1 MRLLLPRSSSQI
13 QKSNPLSDRRVLS
26 CWYIQQD
33 LFPQELQ
40 CRKALSKAWPLR
52 ARTLSV
58 RVLLPRRIIHS
69 HAVPGWQVLSRRLL
83 EAEILHPRA
92 VPEQQAVRPAQ
103 HQQQARHHSAAGL
116 RSAADVRPAQPA
128 RRLHLL
134 HRPRGRVRPLL
145 LRHQRVPAPPA
156 PAPHLSQDHP
166 SQPPHQ
172 PAHDAARHAA
182 PAALPHLPAGP
193 LGGPV
198 LRRRLRQLPVRP
210 VPGGPLL
217 PRVRRHH
224 RPLPGRQLLPGRL
237 LGARPVP
244 RRLLLRARVQG
255 ARAVPGGP
263 QVPARRHRP
272 EEVRLS
278 AAAAEDRGADPP
290 GPPAVPAARVADT
303 CAAARCTTRRRGHAL
318 VKLRWSNL
326 GISRPGPNPKSSPF
340 SPGPRGCLP
349 LPAVS
354 VRPRARPRKPCCFGQ
369 TRGSPTLGG
378 LEPGSSGTPRP
389 HIPRRAAPPSDCR
402 VQPPTRT
409 AATAAAASGLRA
421 RGACARGPPRPTPG
435 PARRS
440 VTVEAPGG
448 GPAVTARSAAH
459 RQEAGP
465 AGPGPSGGP
474 GDWRPCAA
482 RLRLLNQAASCAGP
496 GPVRAPPAP
505 ILPRA
510 LVPPPAECR
519 PVAATPAARSPPA
532 ARRRAHALRK
542 QGRARRRASLSS
554 PPSRWAAAGASPHAP
569 PPPQPARA
577 RAQRHTG
584 AGARPG
590 IPATVPRRAFVLR
603 NRGARNR
610 PLLHSFARRRTPQQS
625 GPPQR
630 GRQEARPALRRPSG
644 SPAPRRV
651 FILMKRGTRSND

>member
-26 CWYIQQD
+26 GWCIQQD

-278 AAAAEDRGADPP
+278 AAAAEDRGAEPP
-290 GPPAVPAARVADT
+290 GPCSRPAGPHARQPAARLGDEAT
-303 CAAARCTTRRRGHAL
+303 L
-318 VKLRWSNL
+318 WSNCVGQTWGSPALARTRNRAHSLRALEAAFRYRPCPSGRGPGRGSHVASVKQGDLPPWGVSNPVPRGLRGRTFPAAPLRRATAASSPRL
-326 GISRPGPNPKSSPF
+326 GLQQPRPRHPACGPAVRARADSLARRPARPGAVSHWGTGR
-340 SPGPRGCLP
+340 GPRGDGAQC
-349 LPAVS
+349 
-354 VRPRARPRKPCCFGQ
+354 RA
-369 TRGSPTLGG
+369 
-378 LEPGSSGTPRP
+378 
-389 HIPRRAAPPSDCR
+389 
-402 VQPPTRT
+402 
-409 AATAAAASGLRA
+409 
-421 RGACARGPPRPTPG
+421 
-435 PARRS
+435 PAR
-440 VTVEAPGG
+440 
-448 GPAVTARSAAH
+448 
-459 RQEAGP
+459 
-465 AGPGPSGGP
+465 GGP
-474 GDWRPCAA
+474 GWPRAVRWA
-482 RLRLLNQAASCAGP
+482 RRLA
-496 GPVRAPPAP
+496 PVCGPAP
-505 ILPRA
+505 
-510 LVPPPAECR
+510 
-519 PVAATPAARSPPA
+519 
-532 ARRRAHALRK
+532 
-542 QGRARRRASLSS
+542 
-554 PPSRWAAAGASPHAP
+554 AP
-569 PPPQPARA
+569 
-577 RAQRHTG
+577 
-584 AGARPG
+584 
-590 IPATVPRRAFVLR
+590 
-603 NRGARNR
+603 
-610 PLLHSFARRRTPQQS
+610 
-625 GPPQR
+625 
-630 GRQEARPALRRPSG
+630 
-644 SPAPRRV
+644 
-651 FILMKRGTRSND
+651 

>member
-290 GPPAVPAARVADT
+290 GPPARGPS
-303 CAAARCTTRRRGHAL
+303 RGHVRCSPLHDSATRPRFGQTAL
-318 VKLRWSNL
+318 VKPGDLPPWPEPEIEPILSGPSRLPSATGSVRQAAGQAAEAMLLRSNK
-326 GISRPGPNPKSSPF
+326 GISHPGGSRTRFLGDSEAAHSPPRRSAERLPRPAPDSDCSNRGRGIRPAGPQCVRARTASPDARPGPAQCHT
-340 SPGPRGCLP
+340 G
-349 LPAVS
+349 
-354 VRPRARPRKPCCFGQ
+354 
-369 TRGSPTLGG
+369 
-378 LEPGSSGTPRP
+378 
-389 HIPRRAAPPSDCR
+389 
-402 VQPPTRT
+402 
-409 AATAAAASGLRA
+409 
-421 RGACARGPPRPTPG
+421 
-435 PARRS
+435 
-440 VTVEAPGG
+440 APGG
-448 GPAVTARSAAH
+448 GPAVTARNAAH

-603 NRGARNR
+603 NHGARNR
-610 PLLHSFARRRTPQQS
+610 PLLHSFARRRAPQQS